1 MRSQILTIV
10 TASIIVLAVL
20 SSLATAESISTVRP
34 EVVFAVIDGSSFQI
48 VSGATIKLAAV
59 DTPNSGQ
66 PGYLESKNYLT
77 TLIQGKT
84 VYLDTGLTATTD
96 QQSRLLCIVY
106 IDYNS
111 TYYENVNMAMIQ
123 NGYAVPNSTN
133 TNGFDPG
140 TWTWFVLKQTP
151 TAKPSEIL
159 TPQTSATPTPT
170 PFNQPIPSISPTI
183 SELSTNLIFS
193 IIVLSSLIVA
203 AQFYLKKKNRE

>member
-1 MRSQILTIV
+1 MRSQIRPIV

-20 SSLATAESISTVRP
+20 SSLAASESISIDSP
-34 EVVFAVIDGSSFQI
+34 EVVAAVIDGSSFQI
-48 VSGATIKLAAV
+48 VSGGTIKLAAV

-84 VYLDTGLTATTD
+84 IYLDTGLTATTD

-106 IDYNS
+106 IEYNS

-133 TNGFDPG
+133 NNGFDPG
-140 TWTWFVLKQTP
+140 TWTWFVLKQAP
-151 TAKPSEIL
+151 TSIPSEIL
-159 TPQTSATPTPT
+159 TPQASATPTPT
-170 PFNQPIPSISPTI
+170 PFSQPIPSISPTI
-183 SELSTNLIFS
+183 SELSTNITFL
-193 IIVLSSLIVA
+193 IIVLLSLIVS
-203 AQFYLKKKNRE
+203 AQLYIKKKK

>member
-10 TASIIVLAVL
+10 TASIIVLSVL
-20 SSLATAESISTVRP
+20 SSLAAAESISTDSP
-34 EVVFAVIDGSSFQI
+34 EVVSAVIDGSSFQL
-48 VSGATIKLAAV
+48 VSGGKIKLAAL

-111 TYYENVNMAMIQ
+111 TYYENVNMAMIH

-133 TNGFDPG
+133 SNGFVPG
-140 TWTWFVLKQTP
+140 TWAWFVLKHASTS
-151 TAKPSEIL
+151 TPSEII
-159 TPQTSATPTPT
+159 TPQSSETPTPT
-170 PFNQPIPSISPTI
+170 PFSQPIPSISPTI
-183 SELSTNLIFS
+183 SELSTNITFL

-203 AQFYLKKKNRE
+203 AQLYIKKKK